1 MQVQEQM
8 RTDAVG
14 ACCPEPDSLFE
25 RCGWFYAL
33 CREHLFHDHSEEI
46 GRCLWEGAA
55 PPQGTHL
62 LELGCGPGFYACR
75 FAEKHPE
82 IRTTGIDL
90 SKDLLCR
97 ARSRAAQLHLTN
109 CEFHLADVHALPA
122 SVGEVDVI
130 VVSRLFL
137 VVPNRNDVM
146 REIFRVLRP
155 GGKCFVAE
163 PVSSARTQ
171 FPLSA
176 MWLLAKLTSFTKV
189 PYVEPHRVT
198 TMTQEEFRSLVLS
211 QDWGEV
217 EFHRDGRYQHAVCTK
232 PLAARASSPLGS
244 AMQTVQGG
252 AMHERELEQAV
263 A

>member
-1 MQVQEQM
+1 MAEPIG
-8 RTDAVG
+8 TDVVSG
-14 ACCPEPDSLFE
+14 CCPPSDSLFE

-33 CREHLFHDHSEEI
+33 CREHLFHDHSPDIAQGFWQAEAP
-46 GRCLWEGAA
+46 AA
-55 PPQGTHL
+55 GTHL

-75 FAEKHPE
+75 FAEKFPG

-90 SKDLLCR
+90 SKALLAR
-97 ARSRAAQLHLTN
+97 ARARAASLKLTN
-109 CEFHLADVHALPA
+109 CSFHMADVHQLPA
-122 SVGEVDVI
+122 TVGTVDTI

-137 VVPNRNDVM
+137 VVPNRDDVM

-163 PVSSARTQ
+163 PVQSARTQ

-176 MWLLAKLTSFTKV
+176 MWLLAKISSFAKV

-198 TMTQEEFRSLVLS
+198 TMTQGEFHSLVDAQPWES
-211 QDWGEV
+211 VSFRRE
-217 EFHRDGRYQHAVCTK
+217 GRYQFAICTK
-232 PLAARASSPLGS
+232 PA
-244 AMQTVQGG
+244 GG
-252 AMHERELEQAV
+252 DECSTSDSVELLEPCV

>member
-1 MQVQEQM
+1 MAEPVS
-8 RTDAVG
+8 TDVVG
-14 ACCPEPDSLFE
+14 GCCPPSDSLFE

-33 CREHLFHDHSEEI
+33 CREHLFHDHSPEI
-46 GRCLWEGAA
+46 AQSLWQEQG
-55 PPQGTHL
+55 PTPGTHL

-75 FAEKHPE
+75 FADKYPHM
-82 IRTTGIDL
+82 RTTGIDL
-90 SKDLLCR
+90 SKALLAR
-97 ARSRAAQLHLTN
+97 ARSRAAAMKLQN
-109 CEFHLADVHALPA
+109 CCFHMADVHDLPA
-122 SVGEVDVI
+122 TVGTVDAI

-137 VVPNRNDVM
+137 VVPNRDDVM

-163 PVSSARTQ
+163 PIQSARTQ

-198 TMTQEEFRSLVLS
+198 TMTE
-211 QDWGEV
+211 G
-217 EFHRDGRYQHAVCTK
+217 EFHALVEAQPWQHIAFRREGRYQSAVCTK
-232 PLAARASSPLGS
+232 PSFVDDTA
-244 AMQTVQGG
+244 QT
-252 AMHERELEQAV
+252 HESHALEPCV